1 MKVVCPVCGKTYRI
15 PEEKLAAGVVKARC
29 SQCRSILNISKET
42 GTILVE
48 ERGSVLSTSHQ
59 DESPPDT
66 AAEPQ
71 GSSTPADSHVID
83 ETDSRD
89 DSAAPPS
96 RPSPVYSGSATE
108 QGEKDYK
115 AISIFVLAL
124 AALVVVSVL
133 GVRSCERGAT
143 FKQFWSSSRLNTFF
157 EKGSAFLSNKHRE
170 KQFEKM
176 TPFQRH
182 LAQGHRYFRDKKYD
196 EALKQYNLAIRS
208 DPDKYEAYYWRGQL
222 FVLRKEY
229 EKAIQDMSRVLELN
243 PSYRQAHRTLGWAYC
258 EAGRYD
264 EAIQALD
271 RSIDLDPK
279 DGWTFYERG
288 LCYYKKGNLAA
299 AVRDVKTAC
308 DLGYKPGCEVYRRYQ

>member
-1 MKVVCPVCGKTYRI
+1 MEVACPVCGKTYRI

-29 SQCRSILNISKET
+29 GQCRSILNIRKDT
-42 GTILVE
+42 GAILVE
-48 ERGSVLSTSHQ
+48 ERVSVPSTSHQ
-59 DESPPDT
+59 EESPPDT

-71 GSSTPADSHVID
+71 GSSTPVDSRVID
-83 ETDSRD
+83 EMVTRD
-89 DSAAPPS
+89 DSAAPQSQLP
-96 RPSPVYSGSATE
+96 PVYSGSATE
-108 QGEKDYK
+108 QRKQDYK
-115 AISIFVLAL
+115 AIVVFVLAL
-124 AALVVVSVL
+124 VALVVVSVL
-133 GVRSCERGAT
+133 GVRSCERGST
-143 FKQFWSSSRLNTFF
+143 FKQFWSSSRLSTFF

-170 KQFEKM
+170 KQLKKM

-182 LAQGHRYFRDKKYD
+182 LAQGHRYFRNKKYD

-208 DPDKYEAYYWRGQL
+208 DPDKYEVYYWRGQL

-271 RSIDLDPK
+271 RSIDLNPK
-279 DGWTFYERG
+279 DGWAFYERG
-288 LCYYKKGNLAA
+288 LCYYKKGDLAD
-299 AVRDVKTAC
+299 AVRDVKKAC